1 MPNGYQTIIGI
12 DANDFLTPNIK
23 QYILIAR
30 ELIKDPKIILLDES
44 NINIDLE
51 TELVLRHIINLKKG
65 KKWAKK
71 FPVGSRNLRLVR
83 QMGRGC
89 YPARFGSEG
98 LQMRGDKPTLFSVG
112 RGTGRA
118 SR

>member
-1 MPNGYQTIIGI
+1 LEIGLHQFIQAMPNGYQTIIGI

-65 KKWAKK
+65 KTTIVIISHKQSLLKLADQHYYIKK
-71 FPVGSRNLRLVR
+71 QHIIKN
-83 QMGRGC
+83 
-89 YPARFGSEG
+89 
-98 LQMRGDKPTLFSVG
+98 D
-112 RGTGRA
+112 
-118 SR
+118 